1 MEDKAVVI
9 FKRNYTDQ
17 GIDIEIPLTIS
28 ANELIYGL
36 NEAFH
41 LCLDM
46 DSPAECY
53 LKASNPIALL
63 RGERLLSD
71 YGIRNGSIIFMDR

>member
-1 MEDKAVVI
+1 MEEKAVVI
-9 FKRNYTDQ
+9 FKRNYTDE

-36 NEAFH
+36 NEGFN
-41 LCLDM
+41 LGINID
-46 DSPAECY
+46 DPTGCY
-53 LKASNPIALL
+53 LKAYNPIALL
-63 RGERLLSD
+63 RGERLLAD